1 MIEGRCATP
10 IVLAM
15 TSLATRAELAVVPV
29 VLPVTRYACRCELV
43 AIEVAGVASIAPDLR
58 VGSFQRK
65 SCRLVMVE
73 MDRAPLALVM
83 AAIAFRAVPSRMDIL
98 YLVARGACCADALV
112 PFVDMARWAGD
123 SAMCLPER
131 KQSLVVVERLELTPC
146 RLEVATL
153 DTTGASVELEIA
165 RTCVENPV

>member
-1 MIEGRCATP
+1 MASNQRKSSDVMIEGRCATP

-43 AIEVAGVASIAPDLR
+43 AIEVAGVASIARDLR

-65 SCRLVMVE
+65 SCCLGVVE

-83 AAIAFRAVPSRMDIL
+83 AAIAFRAVPPRMDIL
-98 YLVARGACCADALV
+98 NPVALDACFADALV
-112 PFVDMARWAGD
+112 PFADMARWAGD
-123 SAMCLPER
+123 SAMSLPER
-131 KQSLVVVERLELTPC
+131 KQSLVVIERLELTPC
-146 RLEVATL
+146 RLEVAT
-153 DTTGASVELEIA
+153 IA
-165 RTCVENPV
+165 

>member
-1 MIEGRCATP
+1 MASNQRKSSDVMIEGRCATP

-15 TSLATRAELAVVPV
+15 TALATRAELAVVPV

-43 AIEVAGVASIAPDLR
+43 AIEVAGVASIAPDRR

-83 AAIAFRAVPSRMDIL
+83 AAIAFRAVPPAWISWIWWQPTHVVPMPLYRSPIWHAGQETVRCASRSGNRVL
-98 YLVARGACCADALV
+98 
-112 PFVDMARWAGD
+112 
-123 SAMCLPER
+123 S
-131 KQSLVVVERLELTPC
+131 
-146 RLEVATL
+146 
-153 DTTGASVELEIA
+153 
-165 RTCVENPV
+165 